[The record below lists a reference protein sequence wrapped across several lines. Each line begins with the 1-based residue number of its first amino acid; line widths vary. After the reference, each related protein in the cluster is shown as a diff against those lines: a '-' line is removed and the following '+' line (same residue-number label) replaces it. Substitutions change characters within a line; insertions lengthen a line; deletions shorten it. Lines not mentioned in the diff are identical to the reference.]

1 MITAVGL
8 RAELTSVAPS
18 LSKGVSTL
26 TEGWAAPVVRSLDA
40 GMGPGSFPKTI
51 NDPIWGV
58 IELFPWE
65 SLIVDSLLLQ
75 RLRGVRQLGMAHYV
89 YPGAGHSRLE
99 HTLGVVEAA
108 DRMIRSLERNAGHH
122 RRFGKD
128 LDPNVPA
135 PSELDKC
142 STRMAAL
149 LHDVGHGPFSHV
161 SETLL
166 RDRLATEFDQAEE
179 VLRVS
184 FEGVMDIAASEI
196 VAVLMV
202 LSHGMCAILE
212 HPRLGAVTAPA
223 DLPVAI
229 AARILGS
236 RSFLTAGYL
245 SGVVSGPLDAD
256 KLDYMARDSYH
267 AGLPTG
273 LDLNRLISKL
283 EVVVVTAENAPN
295 DDLRKRA
302 RAFPSGR
309 FYEMGL
315 SLAGLGAY
323 EQMIIGRVILYDR
336 LYYHHKVRAA
346 ESMVRRLMT
355 AAEEERGTALACE
368 EFFHPISDDALLAVF
383 SGQLASSSIP
393 SGQERAGAI
402 GQALRERRVYYRAF
416 AFAARFIAGLEGLPE
431 KEQRDTRSELFM
443 KVLLALRSTKGCDD
457 LAREIYDVGA
467 MIAECVPEIAA
478 MAQGFSVD
486 AVLVDLPLSKV
497 VAQGGDILTRTERGD
512 VGTPTLFFDP
522 DQWSRAY
529 EHQKQCGFVFTPR
542 EFIPLVATA
551 SRVVFFE
558 KFGLTMTTAAD
569 RASKTVD
576 IVKSEWIARI
586 AARGVISSECREAL
600 TAEKPKFLPI
610 RADELRLPDDWRRN
624 DPSLAGRISDGFSDA
639 LPGGLPASIH
649 ASVID
654 AIKHLVTFIDVAEKG
669 GMFAGVS
676 ELSEKRLQER
686 LRDHLRSREVQV
698 QEGPEVGGGET
709 DLVLPGSLVVENKVR
724 GKTANPFEAGPHYAW
739 HVRRYA
745 IAVSSK
751 VAFIVL
757 AYQPADETSILP
769 LTQRIAA
776 TRPEGAPD
784 GFAQVRVVIPWG
796 QSVPS
801 HARAPETKRA
811 DSG

>member
-1 MITAVGL
+1 
-8 RAELTSVAPS
+8 
-18 LSKGVSTL
+18 
-26 TEGWAAPVVRSLDA
+26 
-40 GMGPGSFPKTI
+40 MGPGSFPKTI

-108 DRMIRSLERNAGHH
+108 DRMIRSLERNADHH

-128 LDPNVPA
+128 LDPYVPD
-135 PSELDKC
+135 PDEIDKC
-142 STRMAAL
+142 SIRLAAL
-149 LHDVGHGPFSHV
+149 LHDAGHGPFSHV

-166 RDRLATEFDQAEE
+166 RDRLASEFDQAEE
-179 VLRVS
+179 VLRDR
-184 FEGVMDIAASEI
+184 FEGVANIAASEV

-212 HPRLGAVTAPA
+212 HPRLGAAVSSPA

-236 RSFLTAGYL
+236 RSFLKAGYL
-245 SGVVSGPLDAD
+245 SGVISGPLDAD
-256 KLDYMARDSYH
+256 KLDYMARDSHH

-302 RAFPSGR
+302 RASSSGR
-309 FYEMGL
+309 FYEMGI

-346 ESMVRRLMT
+346 ESMVRRLIT
-355 AAEEERGTALACE
+355 AAEEERGTVLACE
-368 EFFHPISDDALLAVF
+368 EFFHPISDDALLSVF
-383 SGQLASSSIP
+383 SGQLASSLIP
-393 SGQERAGAI
+393 SGQERASAI
-402 GQALRERRVYYRAF
+402 GQALRERRLYYRAF

-431 KEQRDTRSELFM
+431 EEQHDTRSELFM
-443 KVLLALRSTKGCDD
+443 KVLLALRSTKACDD
-457 LAREIYDVGA
+457 LAREIYRVGA
-467 MIAECVPEIAA
+467 MIAECVPELAA
-478 MAQGFSVD
+478 MAKGFSVD
-486 AVLVDLPLSKV
+486 AVLVDLPLNKV
-497 VAQGGDILTRTERGD
+497 VVQGGDILTRTERGD

-522 DQWSRAY
+522 DRWSRAY
-529 EHQKQCGFVFTPR
+529 EHQKQCGFVFAPR
-542 EFIPLVATA
+542 EFIPLVAIA

-558 KFGLTMTTAAD
+558 KFALTMTAAAD

-576 IVKSEWIARI
+576 IVKSKWIDTI
-586 AARGVISSECREAL
+586 AARGVISSECHEAL
-600 TAEKPKFLPI
+600 TVKKPRFLPI
-610 RADELRLPDDWRRN
+610 RESELRLPDDWRRN
-624 DPSLAGRISDGFSDA
+624 DPSLARRLSDGLQDA
-639 LPGGLPASIH
+639 LPGGLPASVH

-654 AIKHLVTFIDVAEKG
+654 AIEHLVTFIEMAEKG
-669 GMFAGVS
+669 GAFAGVS

-724 GKTANPFEAGPHYAW
+724 GRTANPFEAGPHYAW
-739 HVRRYA
+739 QVRRYA

-751 VAFIVL
+751 VTFIVL

-811 DSG
+811 DSN